1 MSFVFLFRFS
11 LIFVCLGY
19 LVLVIFS
26 WYCCNFLLQGELIMI
41 SNFSPRRFVKLSDMG
56 IFKWKHLATLLWSA
70 SSSSVNSLKKGL
82 WEPYKK
88 LFHYPYFLLLVKK
101 RNIALFPGHIH
112 RKSTKISILIKHIQ
126 FKVVSCLKCNK
137 NTP

>member
-11 LIFVCLGY
+11 LIFVCLRY

-26 WYCCNFLLQGELIMI
+26 WYCCNFLLQGVLIMI

-82 WEPYKK
+82 WEPYRK

-101 RNIALFPGHIH
+101 EISRYSQGTSTGKAQKYPFSWSISNLKLFHA
-112 RKSTKISILIKHIQ
+112 
-126 FKVVSCLKCNK
+126 
-137 NTP
+137 

>member
-11 LIFVCLGY
+11 LIFVCLRY

-82 WEPYKK
+82 WEPYRK

-101 RNIALFPGHIH
+101 EISRYSQGTCTGKSQKYPFSWSISNLKLFHA
-112 RKSTKISILIKHIQ
+112 
-126 FKVVSCLKCNK
+126 
-137 NTP
+137 

>member
-41 SNFSPRRFVKLSDMG
+41 SNVSPRRFVKLSDMG

-82 WEPYKK
+82 WEPYRK

-101 RNIALFPGHIH
+101 EISRYSQGTSTGKAQKYPFSWSISNLKLFHA
-112 RKSTKISILIKHIQ
+112 
-126 FKVVSCLKCNK
+126 
-137 NTP
+137 

>member
-82 WEPYKK
+82 WEPYRK

-101 RNIALFPGHIH
+101 EISCYSQGTSTGKAQKYPFSWSISNLKLFPA
-112 RKSTKISILIKHIQ
+112 
-126 FKVVSCLKCNK
+126 
-137 NTP
+137 

>member
-26 WYCCNFLLQGELIMI
+26 WYCCNFLLQGELIMT
-41 SNFSPRRFVKLSDMG
+41 SNFSPRRFVKLSNMG

-70 SSSSVNSLKKGL
+70 STSSVNSLKKGL
-82 WEPYKK
+82 WEPYRK

-101 RNIALFPGHIH
+101 EISRYSQGTSTGKAQKYPFSSSISNLKLFHA
-112 RKSTKISILIKHIQ
+112 
-126 FKVVSCLKCNK
+126 
-137 NTP
+137 

>member
-11 LIFVCLGY
+11 LIFVCLRY

-82 WEPYKK
+82 WEPYRK

-101 RNIALFPGHIH
+101 EISRYSQGTSTGKAQKYPFSWSISNLKLFHA
-112 RKSTKISILIKHIQ
+112 
-126 FKVVSCLKCNK
+126 
-137 NTP
+137 

>member
-1 MSFVFLFRFS
+1 MRFVSLFRFS
-11 LIFVCLGY
+11 LIFVCLRY

-82 WEPYKK
+82 WEPYRK

-101 RNIALFPGHIH
+101 EISRYSQGTSTGKAQKYPFSWSISNLKLFHA
-112 RKSTKISILIKHIQ
+112 
-126 FKVVSCLKCNK
+126 
-137 NTP
+137 

>member
-11 LIFVCLGY
+11 LIFVCLRY

-26 WYCCNFLLQGELIMI
+26 WYCCNFLLQGELIMT
-41 SNFSPRRFVKLSDMG
+41 SNFSPRRFVKLSNMG

-70 SSSSVNSLKKGL
+70 STSSVNSLKKGL
-82 WEPYKK
+82 WEPYRK

-101 RNIALFPGHIH
+101 EISRYSQGTPTGKAQKYPFSWSISNLKLFHA
-112 RKSTKISILIKHIQ
+112 
-126 FKVVSCLKCNK
+126 
-137 NTP
+137 